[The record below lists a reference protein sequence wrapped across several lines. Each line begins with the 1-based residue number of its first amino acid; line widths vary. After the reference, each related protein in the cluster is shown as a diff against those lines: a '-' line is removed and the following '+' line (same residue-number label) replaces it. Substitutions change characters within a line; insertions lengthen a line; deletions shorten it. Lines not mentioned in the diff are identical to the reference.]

1 MILFYFIWA
10 FQVIEKS
17 LLCYC
22 DAIVV
27 NLIFETKK
35 VNIGVIGPV
44 FFFDTCS
51 SLHEFQYIYSWR

>member
-17 LLCYC
+17 LLYYC

-27 NLIFETKK
+27 EFTFDAKK
-35 VNIGVIGPV
+35 
-44 FFFDTCS
+44 S
-51 SLHEFQYIYSWR
+51 